1 MIKNSMS
8 PELPFENPSLPEGV
22 ELTDIGLPVG
32 FYNVAATDVGEG
44 KTALE
49 GRYVPSVD
57 HEGQPDTPDTGETRL
72 IVVNEHGIVSG
83 PKTLWTPEPTSTPT
97 LLRRLTGGRFGRP
110 PQKGDEIEDIRSLDT
125 DIWATNAEEGRDP
138 ADELVLQ
145 CLTRVAYVAG
155 KPIPFPAIAWTTKR
169 QLLAGQFPDTNF
181 LQFRDVPY
189 PSLEPVQLGDA
200 LVVPGKNAMGIWA
213 LNNGNFDVG
222 FRPEGWNHDF
232 LVGEVG
238 LASDG
243 IVTNIRRLGI
253 AEKDRRRWLRF
264 KAGFC
269 SPPIPL
275 NEWESFALL
284 HGIEDRKPNDPYTP
298 DDLYKYRG
306 GTARITRNSRGEYAI
321 DNISREP
328 LLVPEHLPDRVELH
342 PDIRE
347 VVYMD
352 GAITRYTNNS
362 PYPGIEAYPQFGDT
376 KTMRLTISS
385 LAVKNT
391 VGEWERTPVD

>member
-1 MIKNSMS
+1 MS

-22 ELTDIGLPVG
+22 ELTDIGLPFG
-32 FYNVAATDVGEG
+32 SYNFAATDVGNGE
-44 KTALE
+44 TALE
-49 GRYVPSVD
+49 GRAVKKAAAGNGLD
-57 HEGQPDTPDTGETRL
+57 APDTGETQL

-83 PKTLWTPEPTSTPT
+83 PQTLWTPEPTPTPP

-110 PQKGDEIEDIRSLDT
+110 AQKGDEIEDIRSLDT
-125 DIWATNAEEGRDP
+125 GLWATEAEEGRDP
-138 ADELVLQ
+138 LDELVLQ
-145 CLTRVAYVAG
+145 CLTRVAYVKG
-155 KPIPFPAIAWTTKR
+155 KAIPFPAIAWTTKK

-189 PSLEPVQLGDA
+189 PSLEPVQLGNA
-200 LVVPGKNAMGIWA
+200 LVIPGKNAMGIWA
-213 LNNGNFDVG
+213 LGDGNFDVG

-243 IVTNIRRLGI
+243 IATNIRRFGI
-253 AEKDRRRWLRF
+253 AEKDRRRWLRY

-269 SPPIPL
+269 SPPVPL

-298 DDLYKYRG
+298 DDLYKYRI
-306 GTARITRNSRGEYAI
+306 GTARITRNSQGKYAI
-321 DNISREP
+321 DNISHEP
-328 LLVPEHLPDRVELH
+328 LLVPEHLPGRTELH

-352 GAITRYTNNS
+352 GAVTRYTNAS
-362 PYPGIEAYPQFGDT
+362 SYPSIEAYPQFGDA
-376 KTMRLTISS
+376 KTIKMTISS
-385 LAVKNT
+385 LAFKNIISQ
-391 VGEWERTPVD
+391 WERTPVD